1 MNKTIINIAL
11 AIWTICTIIS
21 GMVACNNSKSESK
34 AATELSEESEV
45 SETTTNETMVKRG
58 EYLVTIMG
66 CHDCH
71 SPKKF
76 GPRGPEPDPD
86 RLLSGHP
93 QDMPIAKVDTAI
105 VGPWVLFNAHTT
117 ATVGPW
123 GASFAANITSDATGI
138 GNWTEEQF
146 FRALREGKY
155 KGLPNNRMLLPP
167 MPWPMFSKLED
178 NDLKAIFVYLKTV
191 KPVKNI
197 PPAPRPLSE
206 LSSLY

>member
-1 MNKTIINIAL
+1 MKKTIINIAL
-11 AIWTICTIIS
+11 GIWTICTITGAIV
-21 GMVACNNSKSESK
+21 GCNKSKSESK
-34 AATELSEESEV
+34 EAVALREEKV
-45 SETTTNETMVKRG
+45 GNEIPNGESLVKRG

-76 GPRGPEPDPD
+76 GPRGPQPDPE

-93 QDMPIAKVDTAI
+93 QDMPLAKVDTTLVKDWAM
-105 VGPWVLFNAHTT
+105 FNNHMT

-123 GASFAANITSDATGI
+123 GVSFAANITSDATGI

-155 KGLPNNRMLLPP
+155 KGMPNGRMILPP
-167 MPWPMFSKLED
+167 MPWPMFSHLKDE
-178 NDLKAIFVYLKTV
+178 DLKAIFAYLKTV

-197 PPAPRPLSE
+197 PPAPRRLNE
-206 LSSLY
+206 LTR

>member
-1 MNKTIINIAL
+1 MNIYSKTVSFIL
-11 AIWTICTIIS
+11 TISCCCFLSCKPSGSGKPVEAEIS
-21 GMVACNNSKSESK
+21 EPEQVESTQ
-34 AATELSEESEV
+34 AA
-45 SETTTNETMVKRG
+45 VKRG

-76 GPRGPEPDPD
+76 GPNGPQPDPE

-93 QDMPIAKVDTAI
+93 QDMPLAKVDTSLVRDWAM
-105 VGPWVLFNAHTT
+105 FNNHMT

-123 GASFAANITSDATGI
+123 GVSYAANITSDATGI

-155 KGLPNNRMLLPP
+155 KGLANNRMLLPP
-167 MPWPMFSKLED
+167 MPWPMFSHMED
-178 NDLKAIFVYLKTV
+178 KDIKAIFAYLKTV
-191 KPVKNI
+191 KPIKNV
-197 PPAPRPLSE
+197 PPQPRPLQAI
-206 LSSLY
+206 SSL